1 MVKRGRLP
9 RSTMNQSGWMI
20 RDDFTLAD
28 RLQRPA
34 SKRTL
39 SARADNPTQ
48 AAPTQAAP
56 TQPQVATPISIH
68 VAGVRVTLTTH
79 TPGHFTI
86 DIDQGVFGSGSKG
99 V

>member
-20 RDDFTLAD
+20 RDDFKLAD

-39 SARADNPTQ
+39 SARADN
-48 AAPTQAAP
+48 PTQAAP

-79 TPGHFTI
+79 TPGHVTI